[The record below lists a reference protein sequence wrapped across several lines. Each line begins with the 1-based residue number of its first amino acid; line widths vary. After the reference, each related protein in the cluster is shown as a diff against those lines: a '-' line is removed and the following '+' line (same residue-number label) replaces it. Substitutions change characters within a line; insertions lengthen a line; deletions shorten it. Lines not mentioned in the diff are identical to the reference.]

1 MLLGVVRGISYGLFK
16 EPGEFVPQAR
26 ALGAGLVRAYLYWGQ
41 VEPRPGEY
49 DFRVVDSLLGQL
61 DGQTRLWVT
70 VCSSSSWATR
80 QPSDFLPPSPATDVR
95 QYGEFVR
102 RLVAHCAGRVAYWQ
116 CDNEPSNTDL
126 LWAGTAEE
134 YVTQLVAFHAAVRDA
149 DPDAAVVLGGCGY
162 DVLSS
167 PPDSEPRRFFAHLVD
182 AGRDAFDL
190 FDVHLYGEPAAIPS
204 YVDDVRKMMRGN
216 GYEKPVVAGEF
227 AGPVL
232 FEFPELEPILQQT
245 MMSAFA
251 DSQTQSVGELTER
264 AGQDTPE
271 RRAMMSLYRRE
282 AELPGRLRIFL
293 EGCPPELAAKRDRI
307 NCRQLATRVL
317 LAASCGIDVAAYWN
331 LAPEVPDAME
341 PYQMMHL
348 LFGKLVLLGYEGTE
362 LATRHAAADSFA
374 LVAAQMAGTTS
385 VVRRGDA
392 YVFDVEREGR
402 PPLVVLWDQ
411 RDAFDGEDQPAVP
424 VAVPW
429 AAGAATAVDVFGVP
443 QEAAVVDGEL
453 RLMLTDTPVFVTA
466 TGR

>member
-1 MLLGVVRGISYGLFK
+1 MRMGIVRGISYGLFK

-49 DFRVVDSLLGQL
+49 DFHVVDSLLDQL
-61 DGQTRLWVT
+61 DGDTQLWVT
-70 VCSSSSWATR
+70 VCSSSPWATR
-80 QPSDFLPPSPATDVR
+80 EPSDFLPPSPAKDVEK
-95 QYGEFVR
+95 YGEFVR

-126 LWAGTAEE
+126 LWAGTSAE
-134 YVTQLVAFHAAVRDA
+134 YVTQLVAFHAAVRAA
-149 DPDAAVVLGGCGY
+149 DPDAPVVLGGCGY

-167 PPDSEPRRFFAHLVD
+167 PPDSEPRRFFAQLVD
-182 AGRDAFDL
+182 TGRDAFDV
-190 FDVHLYGEPAAIPS
+190 FDVHLYGDPAAIPS
-204 YVDDVRKMMRGN
+204 FVDDVRKMMRDN
-216 GYEKPVVAGEF
+216 GYEKPIVAGEF

-251 DSQTQSVGELTER
+251 APETQSVDELAER

-271 RRAMMSLYRRE
+271 RRAMVSLYRRE
-282 AELPGRLRIFL
+282 AELPDRLRMFL
-293 EGCPPELAAKRDRI
+293 EGCPPDLAAKRDRI
-307 NCRQLATRVL
+307 NSRQLATRVL
-317 LAASCGIDVAAYWN
+317 LAASCGIEVASYWN

-348 LFGKLVLLGYEGTE
+348 LFGKLVLLGYEGAALT
-362 LATRHAAADSFA
+362 ARHAAADAFA
-374 LVAAQMAGTTS
+374 LVAAQLAGTTS
-385 VVRRGDA
+385 VTRRDEG
-392 YVFDVEREGR
+392 YVFDVERDGR

-424 VAVPW
+424 VAVAW
-429 AAGAATAVDVFGVP
+429 TASAASAVDVFGTPREV
-443 QEAAVVDGEL
+443 EVTGGEL
-453 RLMLTDTPVFVTA
+453 RTMLTDTPVFVTA